1 MLLNKTC
8 ILFSLHSNLICTNW
22 LSIHFYCSIYISS
35 FSHILIGIIYTCI
48 CTRINNIFQTS
59 QKQPSLGNALC
70 KSICEERHFTLS
82 DFSILENVGSVKTVA
97 GNFYSATHDSTETND
112 DNNADIKVDSDPNM
126 SKTTKLPVTLLISD
140 NEQVMSNSK
149 NQFSLSA
156 AFSFQD
162 GASRHMLSDSIG
174 KSSISYVLTA

>member
-8 ILFSLHSNLICTNW
+8 TLFSSHSNLICTNW

-35 FSHILIGIIYTCI
+35 FIGIIYTYICTF

-162 GASRHMLSDSIG
+162 GVNRHILSDSIG
-174 KSSISYVLTA
+174 KSYI

>member
-8 ILFSLHSNLICTNW
+8 TLFSSHSNLICTNW
-22 LSIHFYCSIYISS
+22 LSIHFYCSIDILS
-35 FSHILIGIIYTCI
+35 FSHTSHIYVFIYPYTC
-48 CTRINNIFQTS
+48 INNIFQTS

-97 GNFYSATHDSTETND
+97 GSFYSATHDSTENND
-112 DNNADIKVDSDPNM
+112 DNNADMKVESDLNM

-140 NEQVMSNSK
+140 DEQVMSNSK

-162 GASRHMLSDSIG
+162 GVNRHILSDSIG
-174 KSSISYVLTA
+174 KSYI

>member
-1 MLLNKTC
+1 MVFWLL
-8 ILFSLHSNLICTNW
+8 
-22 LSIHFYCSIYISS
+22 Y
-35 FSHILIGIIYTCI
+35 IYTY
-48 CTRINNIFQTS
+48 TYINKKFQTS

-97 GNFYSATHDSTETND
+97 GNFYSATYDSTETNE
-112 DNNADIKVDSDPNM
+112 DNNADLKVESDPNM
-126 SKTTKLPVTLLISD
+126 SKTTKQPVTLLISD
-140 NEQVMSNSK
+140 GKQAMSNSK

-162 GASRHMLSDSIG
+162 GFNRQILSDSLG
-174 KSSISYVLTA
+174 KTSIWYVLIALFFTCDIT

>member
-35 FSHILIGIIYTCI
+35 FSHIIHTYICTF

-112 DNNADIKVDSDPNM
+112 DNNADIKVDSGPNM
-126 SKTTKLPVTLLISD
+126 SKTIKLPVTLLISD
-140 NEQVMSNSK
+140 DEQVMSNSK

-162 GASRHMLSDSIG
+162 GVNRHILSDSIG
-174 KSSISYVLTA
+174 KSSIWYVLIA

>member
-1 MLLNKTC
+1 MC
-8 ILFSLHSNLICTNW
+8 VYVF
-22 LSIHFYCSIYISS
+22 IY
-35 FSHILIGIIYTCI
+35 IYTC
-48 CTRINNIFQTS
+48 INNIFQTS

-97 GNFYSATHDSTETND
+97 GSFYSATHDSTETND